1 MSFDGLEQIVAGIA
15 AKADAEQF
23 VISYVGVRDD
33 WVSPGDYIITISVTR
48 KDLDLNHDFIVR
60 SNGKYVSNASPTS
73 LRTKVRNRY
82 RQIVG
87 KMERRLSRDAPDED
101 GLYKR
106 TLFYDNGK
114 YYFGD
119 TQ

>member
-1 MSFDGLEQIVAGIA
+1 MSFAGLEHILAEVA

-23 VISYVGVRDD
+23 VIDFVGVRDD
-33 WVSPGDYIITISVTR
+33 WVSPGDYIVTIGLHRT
-48 KDLDLNHDFIVR
+48 DLQLNHVFIIR

-87 KMERRLSRDAPDED
+87 KLERRLNRTAPDAD
-101 GLYKR
+101 GFYRR
-106 TLFYDNGK
+106 TLFYDNDK
-114 YYFGD
+114 YYLGD
-119 TQ
+119 S